1 MSQEKLEK
9 IDLWVTQATREIE
22 LSEPGTDRSQFP
34 LRDLFSSIAEKSEG
48 LEGLE
53 EFHKCAVHTNALIEE
68 ILFSGENYTA
78 DQLAALAGLAAQL
91 SSLRAGETT
100 VFVEPASEASEVA
113 DVNGAPAEDLE
124 KIDNWISQ
132 ASREILL
139 SEPGTDRSQFPLR
152 DLFSSIA
159 EKSEGLE
166 GLEEFHKCA
175 VHTNALIEEILFSGQ
190 NYTEAQL
197 ETLGALATQL
207 EELRSGSITKFTAPA
222 AAGASTP
229 AEISLEVPAASESA
243 PEADDEFT
251 SIDIEADG
259 DILHEFSNEAREHLD
274 NIEQGILVLEDQ
286 PDDAAMLSSI
296 FRAFHTFKGASG
308 FLRLMPVNRLSHELE
323 NLLDLARSGKLV
335 LNPFVIDL
343 ILEGRDVLKNFT
355 DELQLQLSGEKPVVP
370 IHVPVNKLVVRVK
383 AVIENPQEIPSA
395 PEAERDEEPSPAES
409 PKQATEGSGVK
420 AVSTMMKVDTRKFDS
435 LVELVGELVI
445 AQSQVSQ
452 HPDLANLH
460 SQQLTR
466 NLSQL
471 SQIALEL
478 QKIAMSLRMVA
489 IKGTFQKMIRLVR
502 DLNAST
508 GKSVDLV
515 IRGEDTEMDRTMVEE
530 LADPLMHMI
539 RNSVD
544 HGIET
549 NEKRLEAGKSEKGI
563 VRLSAFHQGGSIVVE
578 IADDGAGLN
587 TKRIFDKAVERGIVT
602 ADASLSDKEIFDLIF
617 APGFSTAEKI
627 TGISGRGVGMD
638 VVKQNIAK
646 MRGKIEIDSVP
657 GKGTTFRIF
666 LPLTLAIID
675 GLIARVGEERYIFP
689 TLSVCESF
697 RPKPEMITTIQGKGE
712 VVKVRDRLCPILRL
726 YNHFKITPRSTDPCE
741 SLLIV
746 VESAGQR
753 RCIMVDELIGKQE
766 VVIKSLDERF
776 KSNKC
781 VAGAAILGDGLVGL
795 ILDPRELV
803 QTGGRNTQGPQA

>member
-34 LRDLFSSIAEKSEG
+34 LRDLFSSIAEKSG
-48 LEGLE
+48 DLPGLE
-53 EFHKCAVHTNALIEE
+53 EFHKAANHTAELIET
-68 ILFSGENYTA
+68 ILFSGESYTA
-78 DQLAALAGLAAQL
+78 GQLETLANLATQLAD
-91 SSLRAGETT
+91 LRSGNAEA
-100 VFVEPASEASEVA
+100 FVPPAEPAQSEGAS
-113 DVNGAPAEDLE
+113 AELE
-124 KIDNWISQ
+124 KIDLWLSQ

-152 DLFSSIA
+152 DLFGSIE
-159 EKSEGLE
+159 EKSRNLP
-166 GLEEFHKCA
+166 GLEEFHKA
-175 VHTNALIEEILFSGQ
+175 AEHTNSLIEEILFSGK
-190 NYTEAQL
+190 NYTAEQL
-197 ETLGALATQL
+197 ETLGALASQL
-207 EELRSGSITKFTAPA
+207 EDLRSGNATVFNPPASAPQAASPTAPA
-222 AAGASTP
+222 APKKATAV
-229 AEISLEVPAASESA
+229 AEVEG
-243 PEADDEFT
+243 DEYT
-251 SIDIEADG
+251 SINLEADG

-274 NIEQGILVLEDQ
+274 NIEQGVLVLEDQ
-286 PDDAAMLSSI
+286 PDDAEMLSSI

-343 ILEGRDVLKNFT
+343 ILEGRDVLKKFT
-355 DELQLQLSGEKPVVP
+355 EELQLQLSGEKPVEP
-370 IHVPVNKLVVRVK
+370 IHVAVNKLVQRVRG
-383 AVIENPQEIPSA
+383 VIENPTAPPTAPTPSETEEGKPDA
-395 PEAERDEEPSPAES
+395 PA
-409 PKQATEGSGVK
+409 PKSSGGGDSVK
-420 AVSTMMKVDTRKFDS
+420 AVSNVMKVDTRKFDS

-452 HPDLANLH
+452 HPDLVNLG
-460 SQQLTR
+460 SRQVTR

-471 SQIALEL
+471 STIALEL

-515 IRGEDTEMDRTMVEE
+515 ITGEDTEMDRTMVEE

-544 HGIET
+544 HGIEPLA
-549 NEKRLEAGKSEKGI
+549 KRLESGKSEKGT

-587 TKRIFDKAVERGIVT
+587 TRRILDKAVERGIVPAGAT
-602 ADASLSDKEIFDLIF
+602 LSDKEIFDLIF
-617 APGFSTAEKI
+617 APGFSTAETI

-657 GKGTTFRIF
+657 GSGTTFRIF

-675 GLIARVGEERYIFP
+675 GLIARVGDERFIFP

-697 RPKPEMITTIQGKGE
+697 RPTPQMITRVQGKGE

-726 YNHFKITPRSTDPCE
+726 YDHFQITPRTTEPCE
-741 SLLIV
+741 GLLIV
-746 VESAGQR
+746 VESANQR

-781 VAGAAILGDGLVGL
+781 VAGAAIMGDGRVGL
-795 ILDPRELV
+795 ILDARELV
-803 QTGGRNTQGPQA
+803 QAAAPAINLA

>member
-34 LRDLFSSIAEKSEG
+34 LRDLFSSIAEKSG
-48 LEGLE
+48 DLPGFE
-53 EFHKCAVHTNALIEE
+53 EFHKAANHTAELIET
-68 ILFSGENYTA
+68 ILFSGESYTA
-78 DQLAALAGLAAQL
+78 GQLGTLANLATQLAD
-91 SSLRAGETT
+91 LRSGNAED
-100 VFVEPASEASEVA
+100 FVPPA
-113 DVNGAPAEDLE
+113 APAKSEGASADLE
-124 KIDNWISQ
+124 KIDLWLSQ

-152 DLFSSIA
+152 DLFGSIE
-159 EKSEGLE
+159 EKSRNLP
-166 GLEEFHKCA
+166 GLEEFHKA
-175 VHTNALIEEILFSGQ
+175 AEHTNALIEEILFSGK
-190 NYTEAQL
+190 NYTAEQL
-197 ETLGALATQL
+197 ETLGALASQL
-207 EELRSGSITKFTAPA
+207 EDLRSGNATVFNPPASAPQAASPTAPA
-222 AAGASTP
+222 APKKATAV
-229 AEISLEVPAASESA
+229 AEVEG
-243 PEADDEFT
+243 DEYT
-251 SIDIEADG
+251 SINLEADG

-274 NIEQGILVLEDQ
+274 NIEQGVLVLEDQ

-343 ILEGRDVLKNFT
+343 ILEGRDVLKKFT
-355 DELQLQLSGEKPVVP
+355 EELQLQLSGEKPVAP
-370 IHVPVNKLVVRVK
+370 IHVAVNKLVQRVRG
-383 AVIENPQEIPSA
+383 VIENPTAPPTAPTPSETEEGKPDARA
-395 PEAERDEEPSPAES
+395 PKS
-409 PKQATEGSGVK
+409 SGGGDSVK
-420 AVSTMMKVDTRKFDS
+420 AVSNVMKVDTRKFDS

-452 HPDLANLH
+452 HPDLVNLG
-460 SQQLTR
+460 SRQVTR

-471 SQIALEL
+471 STIALEL

-515 IRGEDTEMDRTMVEE
+515 ITGEDTEMDRTMVEE

-544 HGIET
+544 HGIEPL
-549 NEKRLEAGKSEKGI
+549 EKRLESGKSEKGT

-587 TKRIFDKAVERGIVT
+587 TRRILDKAVERGIVPAGAT
-602 ADASLSDKEIFDLIF
+602 LSDKEIFDLIF
-617 APGFSTAEKI
+617 APGFSTAETI

-657 GKGTTFRIF
+657 GSGTTFRIF

-675 GLIARVGEERYIFP
+675 GLIARVGDERFIFP

-697 RPKPEMITTIQGKGE
+697 RPTPQMITRVQGKGE

-726 YNHFKITPRSTDPCE
+726 YDHFQITPRTTEPCKG
-741 SLLIV
+741 LLIV
-746 VESAGQR
+746 VESANQR

-781 VAGAAILGDGLVGL
+781 VAGAAIMGDGRVGL
-795 ILDPRELV
+795 ILDARELV
-803 QTGGRNTQGPQA
+803 QAAAPAINLA

>member
-34 LRDLFSSIAEKSEG
+34 LRDLFSSIAEKSG
-48 LEGLE
+48 DLPGLE
-53 EFHKCAVHTNALIEE
+53 EFHKAANHTAELIET
-68 ILFSGENYTA
+68 ILFSGESYTA
-78 DQLAALAGLAAQL
+78 GQLGILANLATQLAD
-91 SSLRAGETT
+91 LRSGNAEA
-100 VFVEPASEASEVA
+100 FVPPAEPAKSEGASA
-113 DVNGAPAEDLE
+113 DLE
-124 KIDNWISQ
+124 KIDLWLSQ

-152 DLFSSIA
+152 DLFGNIE
-159 EKSEGLE
+159 EKSRNLP
-166 GLEEFHKCA
+166 GLEEFHKA
-175 VHTNALIEEILFSGQ
+175 AEHTNTLIEEILFSGK
-190 NYTEAQL
+190 NYTAEQL
-197 ETLGALATQL
+197 ETLGALASQL
-207 EELRSGSITKFTAPA
+207 EDLRSGNATVFNPPASAPQAASPTAPA
-222 AAGASTP
+222 APKKATAV
-229 AEISLEVPAASESA
+229 AEVEG
-243 PEADDEFT
+243 DEYT
-251 SIDIEADG
+251 SINLEADG

-274 NIEQGILVLEDQ
+274 NIEQGVLVLEDQ

-323 NLLDLARSGKLV
+323 NLLDLVRSGKLV

-343 ILEGRDVLKNFT
+343 ILEGRDVLKKFT
-355 DELQLQLSGEKPVVP
+355 EELQLQLSGEKPVEP
-370 IHVPVNKLVVRVK
+370 IHVAVNKLVQRVRG
-383 AVIENPQEIPSA
+383 VIENPTAPPTAPTPSETEEGKPDA
-395 PEAERDEEPSPAES
+395 PA
-409 PKQATEGSGVK
+409 PKSSGGGDSVK
-420 AVSTMMKVDTRKFDS
+420 AVSNVMKVDTRKFDS

-452 HPDLANLH
+452 HPDLVNLG
-460 SQQLTR
+460 SRQVTR

-471 SQIALEL
+471 STIALEL

-515 IRGEDTEMDRTMVEE
+515 ITGEDTEMDRTMVEE

-544 HGIET
+544 HGIEPL
-549 NEKRLEAGKSEKGI
+549 EKRLESGKSEKGT

-587 TKRIFDKAVERGIVT
+587 TRRILDKAVERGIVPAGAT
-602 ADASLSDKEIFDLIF
+602 LSDKEIFDLIF
-617 APGFSTAEKI
+617 APGFSTAETI

-657 GKGTTFRIF
+657 GSGTTFRIF

-675 GLIARVGEERYIFP
+675 GLIARVGDERFIFP

-697 RPKPEMITTIQGKGE
+697 RPTPQMITRVQGKGE

-726 YNHFKITPRSTDPCE
+726 YDHFQITPRTTEPCE
-741 SLLIV
+741 GLLIV
-746 VESAGQR
+746 VESANQR
-753 RCIMVDELIGKQE
+753 RCIMVDDLIGKQE

-781 VAGAAILGDGLVGL
+781 VAGAAIMGDGRVGL
-795 ILDPRELV
+795 ILDARELV
-803 QTGGRNTQGPQA
+803 QAAAPAINLT

>member
-1 MSQEKLEK
+1 MSQEKLDK
-9 IDLWVTQATREIE
+9 IDAWV
-22 LSEPGTDRSQFP
+22 G
-34 LRDLFSSIAEKSEG
+34 
-48 LEGLE
+48 
-53 EFHKCAVHTNALIEE
+53 
-68 ILFSGENYTA
+68 
-78 DQLAALAGLAAQL
+78 
-91 SSLRAGETT
+91 
-100 VFVEPASEASEVA
+100 
-113 DVNGAPAEDLE
+113 
-124 KIDNWISQ
+124 Q

-152 DLFSSIA
+152 DILSSIA
-159 EKSEGLE
+159 EKSADLA

-175 VHTNALIEEILFSGQ
+175 AHAAALIEEILFSGQ
-190 NYTEAQL
+190 PYTADQL
-197 ETLGALATQL
+197 DVLGSLAGQL
-207 EELRSGSITKFTAPA
+207 ADLRSGNSTAFVPPAAPA
-222 AAGASTP
+222 SAETP
-229 AEISLEVPAASESA
+229 ASAAPDQALSPPSEL
-243 PEADDEFT
+243 DEHT

-259 DILHEFSNEAREHLD
+259 DILHEFANEAREHLD

-286 PDDAAMLSSI
+286 PGDAAMLSSI

-323 NLLDLARSGKLV
+323 NLLDLARSGKLALTPSV
-335 LNPFVIDL
+335 FDL

-355 DELQLQLSGEKPVVP
+355 DELQLQLSGQKPLAP
-370 IHVPVNKLVVRVK
+370 IHVPANDLVERVRV
-383 AVIENPQEIPSA
+383 VIENPDADPSA
-395 PEAERDEEPSPAES
+395 PAES
-409 PKQATEGSGVK
+409 SPRKTSSSGEPVK
-420 AVSTMMKVDTRKFDS
+420 TVSTVMKVDTRKFDS

-452 HPDLANLH
+452 HPDLANLR
-460 SQQLTR
+460 SRQLTR

-502 DLNAST
+502 DLNAGT
-508 GKSVDLV
+508 GKDVDLV
-515 IRGEDTEMDRTMVEE
+515 ISGEDTEMDRTMVEE

-544 HGIET
+544 HGIESP
-549 NEKRLEAGKSEKGI
+549 EKRLAAGKPAKGT

-587 TKRIFDKAVERGIVT
+587 TARILEKAVERGIVEPGANLPDT
-602 ADASLSDKEIFDLIF
+602 EIHDLIF

-657 GKGTTFRIF
+657 GSGTTFRIF

-675 GLIARVGEERYIFP
+675 GLIARIGEERFIFP

-697 RPKPEMITTIQGKGE
+697 RPTRDMVTRVQGKGE
-712 VVKVRDRLCPILRL
+712 VVKVRDRLRPILRL
-726 YNHFKITPRSTDPCE
+726 YEHFKIVPRTTDPCQG
-741 SLLIV
+741 LLIV
-746 VESAGQR
+746 VESANQQR
-753 RCIMVDELIGKQE
+753 CVMVDELIGKQE

-781 VAGAAILGDGLVGL
+781 VAGAAILGDGRVGL

-803 QTGGRNTQGPQA
+803 HAGSVTAATAQAA

>member
-1 MSQEKLEK
+1 MSQENLEK
-9 IDLWVTQATREIE
+9 IDLWVAQATREVE

-34 LRDLFSSIAEKSEG
+34 LRDLFSNIAEKSAAIED
-48 LEGLE
+48 LE
-53 EFHKCAVHTNALIEE
+53 EFHKCASHTSTFIED
-68 ILFSGENYTA
+68 ILFSGQCYTA
-78 DQLAALAGLAAQL
+78 AQLDTLGALAAQLAALRSGHASVFEPPSASAQVT
-91 SSLRAGETT
+91 AQDG
-100 VFVEPASEASEVA
+100 
-113 DVNGAPAEDLE
+113 DLE
-124 KIDNWISQ
+124 KIDLWLGQ

-152 DLFSSIA
+152 DLFANIA
-159 EKSEGLE
+159 EKSAAIA
-166 GLEEFHKCA
+166 GLEEFHKGA
-175 VHTNALIEEILFSGQ
+175 VHTNALIEEVLFSGKP
-190 NYTEAQL
+190 YSAAQL
-197 ETLGALATQL
+197 DVLGELASQL
-207 EELRSGSITKFTAPA
+207 EELRAGDKPSFVPPAAPAAAGSASTAPA
-222 AAGASTP
+222 AAQA
-229 AEISLEVPAASESA
+229 APAA
-243 PEADDEFT
+243 DEDETT
-251 SIDIEADG
+251 SINIEADG

-274 NIEQGILVLEDQ
+274 NIEQGVLVLEDQ
-286 PDDAAMLSSI
+286 PDDAATLSSI

-335 LNPFVIDL
+335 LNPAVIDL

-355 DELQLQLSGEKPVVP
+355 NELQLQLSGEKPVEP
-370 IHVPVNKLVVRVK
+370 IHVPVNDLVVRVRL
-383 AVIENPQEIPSA
+383 VIENPTAPPVVSA
-395 PEAERDEEPSPAES
+395 AAPVAAGGDAPQS
-409 PKQATEGSGVK
+409 KQAAAGDSVK
-420 AVSTMMKVDTRKFDS
+420 AVSTVMKVDTRKFDS

-445 AQSQVSQ
+445 AQSQISQ
-452 HPDLANLH
+452 HPDLISLA
-460 SQQLTR
+460 SSPITR

-489 IKGTFQKMIRLVR
+489 IKGTFQKMNRLVR
-502 DLNAST
+502 DLNAGT
-508 GKSVDLV
+508 GKNVDLV

-544 HGIET
+544 HGIESP
-549 NEKRLEAGKSEKGI
+549 EKRLAAGKPEKGT
-563 VRLSAFHQGGSIVVE
+563 VRLSAFHQGGSIIVE
-578 IADDGAGLN
+578 ISDDGAGLN
-587 TKRIFDKAVERGIVT
+587 TQRIFDKAVERGIVSP
-602 ADASLSDKEIFDLIF
+602 DASLSDKEIFDLIF

-646 MRGKIEIDSVP
+646 MRGKIEIESVP
-657 GKGTTFRIF
+657 GAGTTFRIF

-697 RPKPEMITTIQGKGE
+697 RPVPSMISRVQGKGE

-726 YNHFKITPRSTDPCE
+726 YNHFNITPRTTDPCE
-741 SLLIV
+741 GLLIV
-746 VESAGQR
+746 VESASQR

-776 KSNKC
+776 KTNKC
-781 VAGAAILGDGLVGL
+781 IAGAAILGDGLVGL

-803 QTGGRNTQGPQA
+803 QAGSLGNQAS

>member
-9 IDLWVTQATREIE
+9 IDLWVAQATREIE

-34 LRDLFSSIAEKSEG
+34 LRDLFASIAEKSG
-48 LEGLE
+48 DLPGLE
-53 EFHKCAVHTNALIEE
+53 EFHKAAKHTAELIET
-68 ILFSGENYTA
+68 ILFSGESYTA
-78 DQLAALAGLAAQL
+78 QQLQNLANLSTQLAD
-91 SSLRAGETT
+91 LRSGNGEA
-100 VFVEPASEASEVA
+100 FVPPAEPAKSEGASA
-113 DVNGAPAEDLE
+113 DLE
-124 KIDNWISQ
+124 KIDLWLSQ

-152 DLFSSIA
+152 DLFGNIE
-159 EKSEGLE
+159 EKSRHLP
-166 GLEEFHKCA
+166 GLEEFHKA
-175 VHTNALIEEILFSGQ
+175 AEHTNALIEEILFSGK
-190 NYTEAQL
+190 NYTAEQL
-197 ETLGALATQL
+197 ETLAALASQL
-207 EELRSGSITKFTAPA
+207 EDLRSGNATVFNPPASAPKAASPTAPKKA
-222 AAGASTP
+222 AAV
-229 AEISLEVPAASESA
+229 AEVEG
-243 PEADDEFT
+243 DEYT
-251 SIDIEADG
+251 SINLEADG

-274 NIEQGILVLEDQ
+274 NIEQGVLVLEDQ
-286 PDDAAMLSSI
+286 PDDAEMLSSI

-335 LNPFVIDL
+335 LNPLVIDL
-343 ILEGRDVLKNFT
+343 ILEGRDVLKKFT
-355 DELQLQLSGEKPVVP
+355 EELQLQLSGEKPVEP
-370 IHVPVNKLVVRVK
+370 IHVPVNHLVQRVRV
-383 AVIENPQEIPSA
+383 VIENPTAPPTALTPNNPEEGKPDAPPTPS
-395 PEAERDEEPSPAES
+395 STGGES
-409 PKQATEGSGVK
+409 VK
-420 AVSTMMKVDTRKFDS
+420 AVSNVMKVDTRKFDS

-452 HPDLANLH
+452 HPDLVNLG
-460 SQQLTR
+460 SRQVTR

-471 SQIALEL
+471 STIALEL

-515 IRGEDTEMDRTMVEE
+515 ITGEDTEMDRTMVEE

-544 HGIET
+544 HGIEPL
-549 NEKRLEAGKSEKGI
+549 EKRLESGKSEKGT

-587 TKRIFDKAVERGIVT
+587 TRRILDKAVERGIVPAGAT
-602 ADASLSDKEIFDLIF
+602 LSDKEIFDLIF
-617 APGFSTAEKI
+617 APGFSTAETI

-657 GKGTTFRIF
+657 GSGTTFRIF

-675 GLIARVGEERYIFP
+675 GLIARVGDERFIFP

-697 RPKPEMITTIQGKGE
+697 RPTPQMITRVQGKGE

-726 YNHFKITPRSTDPCE
+726 YDHFQITPRTTEPCKG
-741 SLLIV
+741 LLIV
-746 VESAGQR
+746 VESANQR

-781 VAGAAILGDGLVGL
+781 VAGAAIMGDGRVGL
-795 ILDPRELV
+795 ILDARELV
-803 QTGGRNTQGPQA
+803 QAAAPAINLA